1 MQACVTKS
9 TRNADP
15 EIGGA
20 QMWTTTIDPQKC
32 EGADDCASVCLVT
45 ILSLQDDSWEKI
57 ANVSGGLVEGVG
69 GTARVNACATGAIAV
84 AET

>member
-1 MQACVTKS
+1 MQACITKS

-20 QMWTTTIDPQKC
+20 QMWTHIIDPQKC

-57 ANVSGGLVEGVG
+57 ANLSCDLVEGVAC
-69 GTARVNACATGAIAV
+69 TARVNAYATGAIAV